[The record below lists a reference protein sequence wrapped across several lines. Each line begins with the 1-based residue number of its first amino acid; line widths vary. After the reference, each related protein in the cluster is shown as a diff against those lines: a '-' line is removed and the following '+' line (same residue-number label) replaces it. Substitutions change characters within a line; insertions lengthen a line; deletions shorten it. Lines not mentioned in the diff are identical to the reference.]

1 MSWKRKKLR
10 KGRNTYYSLSKKLR
24 QEKKSNDEFEIML
37 ANLSLEE
44 VIGLKLEISTKPVNN
59 RLYGFPLWNNLTDIV
74 RDAILKYAY
83 SATRTQVEAMRF
95 LGLRPDKFQKLKKR
109 YNRYY
114 VLSLISFFSKTL
126 YIKYIILLYIN
137 NF

>member
-59 RLYGFPLWNNLTDIV
+59 RLYGFPIWNSLTNLV
-74 RDAILKYAY
+74 KDAIFKYAY
-83 SATRTQVEAMRF
+83 SATRTQAEAMRF
-95 LGLRPDKFQKLKKR
+95 LGLRPDKFQKLKNK
-109 YNRYY
+109 YNPVSY
-114 VLSLISFFSKTL
+114 FED
-126 YIKYIILLYIN
+126 
-137 NF
+137 

>member
-44 VIGLKLEISTKPVNN
+44 VIGLKLEVSTKPVNN
-59 RLYGFPLWNNLTDIV
+59 RLYGLPLWNNLTEIV
-74 RDAILKYAY
+74 RDAIFKYAY

-109 YNRYY
+109 YNPVSY
-114 VLSLISFFSKTL
+114 FED
-126 YIKYIILLYIN
+126 
-137 NF
+137 

>member
-44 VIGLKLEISTKPVNN
+44 VIGLKLEVSTKPVNN
-59 RLYGFPLWNNLTDIV
+59 RLYGFPLWFNLTDIV
-74 RDAILKYAY
+74 KDAIFKYAY
-83 SATRTQVEAMRF
+83 SATRTQMEAMRF

-109 YNRYY
+109 YNPVSY
-114 VLSLISFFSKTL
+114 FED
-126 YIKYIILLYIN
+126 
-137 NF
+137 